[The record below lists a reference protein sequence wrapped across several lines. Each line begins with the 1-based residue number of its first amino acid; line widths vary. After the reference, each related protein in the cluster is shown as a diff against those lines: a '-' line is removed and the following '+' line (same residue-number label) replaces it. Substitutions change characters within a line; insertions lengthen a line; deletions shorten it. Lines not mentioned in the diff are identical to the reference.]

1 MSAVTGTYV
10 VTGAASGLGAAVTE
24 RLRARGDRVVTVDL
38 RDADVTADLGT
49 VDGRADALART
60 LASVDGPLAGLV
72 PCAGLGPQ
80 VPDHALI
87 ASVNYFG
94 AIAFLDGCLDALA
107 ASAPSA
113 VVAIS
118 SNSTTIDPTVH
129 AGLVA
134 AFTGGDEGGART
146 LASEL
151 AGNTVYASSKVAIA
165 RAVRSR
171 VADWGARG
179 VRINAVAPGPFMSP
193 LLQQGLDDPTFGPLI
208 EALPVPTGAIGTPV
222 EVAAVIDFL
231 LGPDASYVHGS
242 IVFVDGGIDALLR
255 PDAI

>member
-1 MSAVTGTYV
+1 MTTI

-24 RLRARGDRVVTVDL
+24 RLGARGESVVTVDL
-38 RDADVTADLGT
+38 RDADVAADLGT
-49 VDGRADALART
+49 VAGRVDAVAGALA
-60 LASVDGPLAGLV
+60 LVDGPLVGLV

-87 ASVNYFG
+87 VSVNYFG
-94 AIAFLDGCLDALA
+94 AIAFLDGCVDALA
-107 ASAPSA
+107 AAAPAA

-129 AGLVA
+129 ADLVA
-134 AFTGGDEGGART
+134 ACTGGDEPGARA
-146 LASEL
+146 LASDL

-208 EALPVPTGAIGTPV
+208 EALPVPTGAIGTPA

-231 LGPDASYVHGS
+231 LGPEASYVHGS